1 MNVSDKATYKAGSLQ
16 YLPQFFSP
24 NAVKIV
30 RWRQRPAGD
39 GGWRL
44 GGDAYATSVPL
55 AKVNHKGVP
64 PAQRDFY
71 IIFEKVIRPYS
82 LTHEEVP
89 FPTPVLHHFYTPD
102 HYITILLRSIP
113 QNTGKKHLIA
123 RGIGTQTACPQARV
137 EGPRT
142 QTV

>member
-30 RWRQRPAGD
+30 RWPVGAGVSPVTHMQPASR
-39 GGWRL
+39 WRKSITR
-44 GGDAYATSVPL
+44 GAAHT
-55 AKVNHKGVP
+55 K
-64 PAQRDFY
+64 RFY
-71 IIFEKVIRPYS
+71 TIFEKVIRPYS

-89 FPTPVLHHFYTPD
+89 FPTPVLHHFYVPD

-113 QNTGKKHLIA
+113 QNTGKKHLVT
-123 RGIGTQTACPQARV
+123 RGIGPPTACPQAACTQARV
-137 EGPRT
+137 EGSRP